1 MKLSDKG
8 EFTAIFKSAMEV
20 YDKALSLDA
29 LNIWWATMADISIED
44 FRKAMTRHITTSQ
57 FFPKPS
63 DILSSFRKDD
73 KPGAEE
79 AWSMIPKNEYDS
91 VVWTNDMAIA
101 FGAAS
106 PLINDGDAIGARM
119 AFKEVYERECA
130 KNNPTKWTPSFG
142 MDRSGREA
150 VLQKAVSLKRLTAE
164 QVINYMPD
172 SDQLRQLYAPEKPM
186 LENLD
191 RIKQIIS
198 NKPTETEP
206 EEHIDESVLIAR
218 VKAILKL
225 TEPEGNN

>member
-1 MKLSDKG
+1 MKLSDKN

-57 FFPKPS
+57 FFPKPA
-63 DILSSFRKDD
+63 DILNNFRKSD

-79 AWSMIPKNEYDS
+79 AWAMIPKNESDS
-91 VVWTNDMAIA
+91 VVWTNDMAVA

-106 PLINDGDAIGARM
+106 PLLKDGDAIGARM

-130 KNNPTKWTPSFG
+130 KNNPTKWIPSFG

-150 VLQKAVSLKRLTAE
+150 VLQKAVSLKRLTQE

-172 SDQLRQLYAPEKPM
+172 SDQLRQLYAPEKPS

-191 RIKQIIS
+191 KIKQLIS
-198 NKPTETEP
+198 TVKPTQTEP
-206 EEHIDESVLIAR
+206 EEHIDESVLIAK
-218 VKAILKL
+218 VKAILK
-225 TEPEGNN
+225 

>member
-1 MKLSDKG
+1 MKASDKG

-20 YDKALSLDA
+20 YDKELSLDA
-29 LNIWWATMADISIED
+29 LSIWWATMADISIED
-44 FRKAMTRHITTSQ
+44 FRKSMTRHITTSP
-57 FFPKPS
+57 FFPKPA
-63 DILSSFRKDD
+63 DILRSFRKDD

-91 VVWTNDMAIA
+91 VVWTNEMAVA
-101 FGAAS
+101 FGAAL
-106 PLINDGDAIGARM
+106 PLLNDGDAIGARM

-150 VLQKAVSLKRLTAE
+150 VLQKAVSLKRLTASH
-164 QVINYMPD
+164 VINYMPD
-172 SDQLRQLYAPEKPM
+172 SEQLCQLYAPEKPM

-198 NKPTETEP
+198 NKPTETES
-206 EEHIDESVLIAR
+206 EEHVDESVLIAR
-218 VKAILKL
+218 VKAILK
-225 TEPEGNN
+225 